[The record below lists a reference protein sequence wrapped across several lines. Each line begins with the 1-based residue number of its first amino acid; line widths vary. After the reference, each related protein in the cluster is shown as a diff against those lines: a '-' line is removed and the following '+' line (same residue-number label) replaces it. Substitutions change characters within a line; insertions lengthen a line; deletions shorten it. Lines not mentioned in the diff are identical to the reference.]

1 MTARKH
7 LKRLVRAR
15 SAATGESYTAARR
28 LVQRVLEEEPMSSTE
43 ENTKELM
50 AICSF
55 CKKNNTQVKRLI
67 AGPGIY
73 ICDECV
79 TLCNELVGEL
89 PGTEAERTAQ
99 FQNRSVEDRLAL
111 LPAMA
116 ATAAEVEA
124 DLRRS
129 VRQLRDLGEAW
140 DRIASALQT
149 DNEEVRQRFD
159 TAQ

>member
-1 MTARKH
+1 M
-7 LKRLVRAR
+7 
-15 SAATGESYTAARR
+15 SGS
-28 LVQRVLEEEPMSSTE
+28 EET
-43 ENTKELM
+43 TKEFI
-50 AICSF
+50 AKCSF

-79 TLCNELVGEL
+79 ALCNELVGDR
-89 PGTEAERTAQ
+89 PDTDGDHSAQ

-140 DRIASALQT
+140 DRIALALQIDT
-149 DNEEVRQRFD
+149 DEVRQRFG
-159 TAQ
+159 TSP